1 MKVVFFF
8 FVIFVVGC
16 SSNQS
21 DLGDSISSEKLL
33 NEIIE
38 RMETESINRARID
51 WDDFREQVF
60 SVADSSDSDS
70 STYYGYER
78 GTLLAIQK
86 ALELLNDDHSMY
98 RTSYGMTISGSSHSC
113 TAPFPVVPEIP
124 DHIGYVNVES
134 VKSTGFEA
142 TGYSTRLQK
151 IIKEQDK
158 KGITGWIIDLRGNA
172 GGNMAPMLAGISSI
186 LGEVVTG
193 YFIDPDGNEVM
204 HEIKENAF
212 WINGE
217 SIHALSNP
225 MYELINESPKVAVLI
240 DNNVSSS
247 GEAVAIS
254 FKKRANTKF
263 FGTSTCGLSTSNYGT
278 PMPDGGMLILTVS
291 TMADR
296 EKQLYGDSIQPD
308 IHIENPSHV
317 VHKAIEWLDSM

>member
-1 MKVVFFF
+1 
-8 FVIFVVGC
+8 
-16 SSNQS
+16 
-21 DLGDSISSEKLL
+21 
-33 NEIIE
+33 
-38 RMETESINRARID
+38 METESINRARID

-78 GTLLAIQK
+78 STLLAIQK

-124 DHIGYVNVES
+124 DHIGYVKVES
-134 VKSTGFEA
+134 VKGTGFEA
-142 TGYSTRLQK
+142 TGYSTRLQER
-151 IIKEQDK
+151 IKEQDK
-158 KGITGWIIDLRGNA
+158 KGITGWIIDLRGNG

-212 WINGE
+212 WINGK
-217 SIHALSNP
+217 SIHVLSNP
-225 MYELINESPKVAVLI
+225 MYELINDSPKVAVLI
-240 DNNVSSS
+240 DNTVSSS

-278 PMPDGGMLILTVS
+278 PMRNGGMLILTVS

-308 IHIENPSHV
+308 IHIENPSDV
-317 VHKAIEWLDSM
+317 VYKAIEWLSSM